1 MALTAVR
8 PCVVCNAPMQ
18 TQRSTKQTCSERCT
32 KAHYRAQQRLRA
44 TQPATPA
51 TPLQQTQIEGSTMSN
66 KSTPVPQQTPMQF
79 AFSESEYRARC
90 QNEKA
95 LYESRIEKSYAGI
108 LGAIAEFTP
117 STLVEALELYHEH
130 RKAGWL
136 PLDPMAGYPGAMLI
150 ESPQAS
156 FITIHL
162 KKPPHQQEKD
172 LVQLCKQVK
181 ADYEAELE
189 AALNAEIDRQVAV
202 SLAKDERDRLQAEQ
216 QQRLNREQEVRDE
229 LAASRAQLR
238 EKLIKSGRLNADGS
252 AA

>member
-1 MALTAVR
+1 MALSVR
-8 PCVVCNAPMQ
+8 PCVVCNAPMK

-32 KAHYRAQQRLRA
+32 KAHYRAQQR
-44 TQPATPA
+44 QQATPQ
-51 TPLQQTQIEGSTMSN
+51 QQTQNEGSKTMSN
-66 KSTPVPQQTPMQF
+66 KSAQPQAPQAPMLHT
-79 AFSESEYRARC
+79 FSDSEYRERC
-90 QNEKA
+90 LNAKA
-95 LYESRIEKSYAGI
+95 FYESRIEKPYAGI
-108 LGAIAEFTP
+108 LGAIVEFTP

-181 ADYEAELE
+181 QDFEAELE
-189 AALNAEIDRQVAV
+189 AALNAEIDRQVAL

-216 QQRLNREQEVRDE
+216 HQRLNREQQVRDE
-229 LAASRAQLR
+229 LSASREKLR
-238 EKLIKSGRLNADGS
+238 EELIKSGRLSAEGNAQ
-252 AA
+252 